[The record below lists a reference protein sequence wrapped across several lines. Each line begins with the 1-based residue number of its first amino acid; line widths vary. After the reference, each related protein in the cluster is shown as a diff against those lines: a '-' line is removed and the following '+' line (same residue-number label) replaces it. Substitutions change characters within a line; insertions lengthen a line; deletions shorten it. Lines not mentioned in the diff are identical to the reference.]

1 LLNVQGR
8 RASSAAE
15 FIKRWNSPDFQPFRV
30 VVGEVIKSNSVQ
42 GRDLEVIRTVLSFF
56 EEVSI
61 ATLRKEA
68 DEALLKDFFWTV
80 AVRFFLATKP
90 WIDKRRTDIHR
101 PTMFVEYEKLHAR
114 WQAQGH

>member
-1 LLNVQGR
+1 
-8 RASSAAE
+8 
-15 FIKRWNSPDFQPFRV
+15 
-30 VVGEVIKSNSVQ
+30 VQ